1 MESDN
6 TLGVIE
12 KKGTLVVHLE
22 MLFWRKTS
30 KRTQNTKTNNL
41 YKILK
46 SLSSHRIPLAQ
57 LQFNL
62 KKIKQSTSLL
72 SQLNW
77 EYTSFSKNPNTE
89 HNS

>member
-6 TLGVIE
+6 ILGVIE

-46 SLSSHRIPLAQ
+46 SLSSHSIPP
-57 LQFNL
+57 
-62 KKIKQSTSLL
+62 SPDYSLI
-72 SQLNW
+72 
-77 EYTSFSKNPNTE
+77 
-89 HNS
+89 